1 MTSNELK
8 FALALESV
16 LNCIPQPEYR
26 QLIVEALMVLT
37 IVAEH
42 SDISYL
48 GDVIT
53 VEHLVHNAN
62 RIFLEDQVIVFE
74 KNFIVI
80 FSSFFFRLCL
90 QIMHFIEVKLFS

>member
-1 MTSNELK
+1 MPKLIDELFQMTSNELK

-37 IVAEH
+37 LVTEH
-42 SDISYL
+42 SNISHL

-62 RIFLEDQVIVFE
+62 KIFLQDQVSGE
-74 KNFIVI
+74 LRLLLCFI
-80 FSSFFFRLCL
+80 
-90 QIMHFIEVKLFS
+90 IMHG

>member
-1 MTSNELK
+1 MNFFLIYISFIIMIIYAMVLQMTPNELK

-37 IVAEH
+37 LVTEH
-42 SDISYL
+42 SNITYL

-53 VEHLVHNAN
+53 VEHLVHSAN
-62 RIFLEDQVIVFE
+62 RIFLQDQV
-74 KNFIVI
+74 
-80 FSSFFFRLCL
+80 L
-90 QIMHFIEVKLFS
+90 QLSGSGINGI